1 MPLKTDALIIREYT
15 VGEAD
20 RFVTALTR
28 DRGVVRASA
37 RGAHKLKSRNA
48 TATSLLTYSRLT
60 LTEGRD
66 KYIITEAAPLRV
78 FFDRKNDIYAL
89 SLAQYFCELAGVF
102 APRDE
107 PAEEALRQLLNAL
120 HLLAAGD
127 RDRRQI
133 KAVTELRLLCQ
144 AGYMPALAGCARCGK
159 PDGGLWLSPVD
170 GTLRCDGCG
179 RAPDSLAVSDS
190 VLAAMRYIVT
200 APLEKVFGF
209 TLPDAAME
217 ELASACE
224 RLLLCQSNH
233 HFKTLDFYH
242 TL

>member
-28 DRGVVRASA
+28 ERGVIRASA
-37 RGAHKLKSRNA
+37 RGAQKLKSRNA

-89 SLAQYFCELAGVF
+89 ALGQYFCELAGVF
-102 APRDE
+102 APREE
-107 PAEEALRQLLNAL
+107 PAEDALRQLLNAL
-120 HLLAAGD
+120 HLLSTGGK
-127 RDRRQI
+127 DRRII
-133 KAVTELRLLCQ
+133 KAVTELRLLSQ
-144 AGYMPALAGCARCGK
+144 AGYMPALGGCARCGRA
-159 PDGGLWLSPVD
+159 DSGLWLSPVD

-179 RAPDSLAVSDS
+179 RAPDSVPVSDS
-190 VLAAMRYIVT
+190 VLAAMRYIIG
-200 APLEKVFGF
+200 APIEKAFAF
-209 TLPDAAME
+209 SLPDAALT
-217 ELASACE
+217 ELASVCE
-224 RLLLCQSNH
+224 RFLLCQSNH
-233 HFKTLDFYH
+233 RFKTLEFYH
-242 TL
+242 SL

>member
-28 DRGVVRASA
+28 DRGVVKASA
-37 RGAHKLKSRNA
+37 RGAQKIKSRNA

-60 LTEGRD
+60 LIEGRD

-78 FFDRKNDIYAL
+78 FFDRKNDIFAL
-89 SLAQYFCELAGVF
+89 SLGQYFCELAGVF

-107 PAEEALRQLLNAL
+107 PAEDALRQMLNAL
-120 HLLAAGD
+120 HLLSVGEK
-127 RDRRQI
+127 DRRLV
-133 KAVTELRLLCQ
+133 KAVTELRLLCL
-144 AGYMPALAGCARCGK
+144 AGYMPALGGCARCGK

-179 RAPDSLAVSDS
+179 RAPDSLPVSDT
-190 VLAAMRYIVT
+190 VLAAMRYIVG
-200 APLEKVFGF
+200 APLEKAFAF
-209 TLPDAAME
+209 SLPDEALSDLAAV
-217 ELASACE
+217 CE

-233 HFKTLDFYH
+233 HFKTLDFYK